1 MWLCKQIREKIDYG
15 LIIEKKHA
23 LIFFFFDN
31 KTG

>member
-23 LIFFFFDN
+23 LIFFFDN